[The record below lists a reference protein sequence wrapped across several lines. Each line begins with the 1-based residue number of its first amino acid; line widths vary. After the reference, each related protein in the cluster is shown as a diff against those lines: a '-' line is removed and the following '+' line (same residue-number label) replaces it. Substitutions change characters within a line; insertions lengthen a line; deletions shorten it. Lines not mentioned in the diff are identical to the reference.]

1 MLRMLYLGTLLALQC
16 ALLVQAAPPLWRGL
30 RLDTVLTASNAGHV
44 DYSPLAVTGFA
55 VFGVVLTLSFP
66 TVALLR
72 HSYRGETLFCGMPRW
87 AIALAIAGAVMLLFG
102 CTLQWLVPHSSIDW
116 RLALRVTSRNATTAG
131 TLLMTTGV
139 LCAELLQRGA
149 GAVKAAARNPFNEG
163 KSS

>member
-1 MLRMLYLGTLLALQC
+1 MLRMFYLGSLLTLQC

-30 RLDTVLTASNAGHV
+30 RLDTVLTAANAGHV
-44 DYSPLAVTGFA
+44 DYSPLAVTGLA
-55 VFGVVLTLSFP
+55 VVGVVLTLSFP

-102 CTLQWLVPHSSIDW
+102 CTLQWLVPHSSIEW

-131 TLLMTTGV
+131 TLLMTAGV

-149 GAVKAAARNPFNEG
+149 GGVKAAARNPFNEG
-163 KSS
+163 KS